1 MISRIKTV
9 NIRYK
14 KFHFIFEYIE
24 GVILIQKTS
33 KRGLVVKKYT
43 KLKWRSKI
51 LINQKEFK
59 TYLNKKIERK
69 KHLFVTTGTS
79 ARSTIY

>member
-1 MISRIKTV
+1 M
-9 NIRYK
+9 YK

-43 KLKWRSKI
+43 KLKWHSKI
-51 LINQKEFK
+51 LIKKQEFK

-69 KHLFVTTGTS
+69 KTFICNYWHFCK
-79 ARSTIY
+79 IYYLLNQKIMNQF